1 MLPVTLGE
9 VAMPFKCGRRSLSCA
24 FVLAFLTI
32 LSPAICAAQ
41 FSGAAI
47 SASSAL
53 SIPQA
58 QLIQPAELSEILDS
72 SGSAKPTVFQVGSR
86 VMFAQAHIPGAQYA
100 GPGSQPAG
108 LESLAGK
115 AAALPKNTSI
125 VLYCGCCP
133 WNRCPNVA
141 SAFNQLRQLGF
152 VNVKVLYIANNFGDD
167 WVNKGYRIE
176 KGS

>member
-108 LESLAGK
+108 LESLAAK